1 MSEIKEE
8 VKEPKEVKEQMS
20 EVKEESKEAMPEAKE
35 AKEDKLVQ
43 FENTLSMNDGLF
55 ITEDDTFD
63 INIKWY
69 KNNDVLFTDESDEG
83 FDDNHDPINE
93 FTVTFKYPSQGDYE
107 LIINSVVYKSPDEMS
122 IADVLQME
130 LVRLVTLVRG
140 WSLDDDLK
148 RMIELDPFMV
158 KAILKKIRDKIGM
171 KGIL

>member
-8 VKEPKEVKEQMS
+8 VKEPKEVKEQMSEVKEEVKEAKEVKEQMSEVKEESKEPKEVKEQMS

-69 KNNDVLFTDESDEG
+69 KNNDVLFLSN
-83 FDDNHDPINE
+83 F
-93 FTVTFKYPSQGDYE
+93 
-107 LIINSVVYKSPDEMS
+107 IIY
-122 IADVLQME
+122 I
-130 LVRLVTLVRG
+130 
-140 WSLDDDLK
+140 
-148 RMIELDPFMV
+148 
-158 KAILKKIRDKIGM
+158 
-171 KGIL
+171 